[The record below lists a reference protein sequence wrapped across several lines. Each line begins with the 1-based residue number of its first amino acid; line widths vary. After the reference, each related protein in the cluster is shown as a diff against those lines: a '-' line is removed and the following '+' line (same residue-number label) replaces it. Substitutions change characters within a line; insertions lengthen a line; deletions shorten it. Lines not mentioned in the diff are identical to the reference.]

1 MTKVSISD
9 SKLTV
14 EVQGW
19 DKLWSLKS
27 QLDIPLEHISDVRPG
42 SNEHASG
49 IRAPGTYIPGVITA
63 GTFHQIG
70 RKVFWDVHDPAK
82 AIAIDLHDERFSTL
96 VVEVADPQM
105 SIQEIRRAINPP
117 RSNSY

>member
-1 MTKVSISD
+1 MTTTSISD
-9 SKLTV
+9 GKLII

-27 QLDIPLEHISDVRPG
+27 RLEIPLEHISGVRTG
-42 SNEHASG
+42 ADEHVSG

-70 RKVFWDVHDPAK
+70 RKVFWDVHNPGK

-96 VVEVADPQM
+96 VVEVADPQK
-105 SIQEIRRAINPP
+105 SIREIKRATTSPKV
-117 RSNSY
+117 